1 MARPRGS
8 ENASTLLRGCGEK
21 GGYVNDTEASQAV
34 PGDGEA
40 GSQASAPQNQT
51 VPTPHPDLQKAIDA
65 ANAKNGAL
73 AEQLT
78 RNFLATHP
86 SDAVALKLLGEL
98 LMQKDNFASA
108 QAAETLFAKCLEL
121 NPGYIA
127 ARHCYAKLLL
137 KMAKFAPAKTQIEM
151 LLREDPQN
159 VSFRRLM
166 AYTLGQIGEYDGALK
181 CHEAV
186 LAEAPPEPSAWMVY
200 ANDLR
205 AAGRTDDCI
214 AAYRRVLEIDPEF
227 SGAYWTLGDLKTF
240 RFSPADVARIQE
252 QLKRPELSVANRVYL
267 NFTLGKSFEDEG
279 NYEQAFAHFRTANAL
294 QRSILPYDPERTARE
309 FAALKSIFTAE
320 FFAERAGAG
329 CPAADPIFIVGMP
342 RAGST
347 LVEQILAS
355 HSEVEGTRELPCLQT
370 LVAQMQGEFN
380 RKLTG
385 LKGEALARLGERYLE
400 DVRIFRSLGR
410 PHFTDKMLRNF
421 AYIGLIHAI
430 LPKAR
435 IIDVRRNPLDCC
447 LANFKQLFGPAYAHS
462 YDLAELG
469 KYYNAYLDLMA
480 HYDTV
485 LPGRIHRVVYEE
497 LVEEP
502 ETETRKLLAYLALP
516 FEEQCLKFYESG
528 RPVRTASSEQVRMP
542 IFKHSLGGWRNYE
555 QWIAPL
561 KKELGMA

>member
-1 MARPRGS
+1 M
-8 ENASTLLRGCGEK
+8 
-21 GGYVNDTEASQAV
+21 NDTEASQAT

-40 GSQASAPQNQT
+40 RSHASAPPNQT

-65 ANAKNGAL
+65 ANAKNSAL

-78 RNFLATHP
+78 RDFLATHP
-86 SDAVALKLLGEL
+86 SDVIALNLLGEL
-98 LMQKDNFASA
+98 LMQKGNFASV
-108 QAAETLFAKCLEL
+108 QAAEALFAKCLEL
-121 NPGYIA
+121 SPDFTA

-137 KMAKFAPAKTQIEM
+137 KMAKLTSARTQIEM
-151 LLREDPQN
+151 LLRSDRQN

-166 AYTLGQIGEYDGALK
+166 AYTLGQIGQYDGALK

-186 LAEAPPEPSAWMVY
+186 LADIPREPSAWMVY

-214 AAYRRVLEIDPEF
+214 AAYRRVLEINPEF
-227 SGAYWTLGDLKTF
+227 SGAYLALCDLKTF
-240 RFSPADVARIQE
+240 RLSPGDVAHIQE
-252 QLKRPELSVANRVYL
+252 QLKRTELSVGNRVYL

-279 NYEQAFAHFRTANAL
+279 KYEQAFAHFRTANAL
-294 QRSILPYDPERTARE
+294 QRSILPYDAERTARE
-309 FAALKSIFTAE
+309 FAGLKSIFTAE

-329 CPAADPIFIVGMP
+329 HPAADPIFIVGLP
-342 RAGST
+342 RTGST

-370 LVAQMQGEFN
+370 LVGQMQGEFN
-380 RKLTG
+380 RRLAG
-385 LKGEALARLGERYLE
+385 LKGEALARLGEQYLE

-410 PHFTDKMLRNF
+410 PRFTDKMLRNF

-430 LPKAR
+430 LPKAK

-447 LANFKQLFGPAYAHS
+447 LANFKQMFGRGYAHS
-462 YDLAELG
+462 YDLADLG

-485 LPGRIHRVVYEE
+485 LPGKIHRIFYEQ

-502 ETETRKLLAYLALP
+502 EAEIRKLLAYLALP
-516 FEEQCLKFYESG
+516 FEEQCLRFYESG
-528 RPVRTASSEQVRMP
+528 RAVRTFSSEQVRMP
-542 IFKHSLGGWRNYE
+542 IFKHSLGGWRKYE
-555 QWIAPL
+555 RWIAPL
-561 KKELGMA
+561 KKELGVT